1 MRVALQNMTTKETH
15 EKLDEFLAPTKI
27 AIVATIN
34 KEGMPHLTPNWYIYH
49 KGKISISTTKERVK
63 YKNLTHDN
71 RMSICVLTEPL
82 ANSYATIEG
91 TVQIHD
97 DDSIWETTEMIVKRY
112 VEPEHVQPRMRE
124 LQKQNR
130 VILELNPDKVFFR

>member
-82 ANSYATIEG
+82 AKVMRPLREPCRSMT
-91 TVQIHD
+91 
-97 DDSIWETTEMIVKRY
+97 MIRY
-112 VEPEHVQPRMRE
+112 GRQRR
-124 LQKQNR
+124 
-130 VILELNPDKVFFR
+130 